1 MKLYLEFCCAYMLL
15 LFLFSTHGR
24 VYAQYDSGPVFKGV
38 QGKTRET
45 ASSVVTEKLKAAE
58 GALNIA

>member
-1 MKLYLEFCCAYMLL
+1 MLL